1 MLYIIL
7 NHNIIEGV
15 MLSVN
20 DEIIFNLYGI
30 RLMAMLDDDIQGK
43 ESKIQQFLLKSLIIH
58 E

>member
-1 MLYIIL
+1 
-7 NHNIIEGV
+7 

-20 DEIIFNLYGI
+20 DEIIFDLYGI

-43 ESKIQQFLLKSLIIH
+43 ESETQQFLLKSLIIH